1 MGANSSLKNHLFISS
16 PYSSAYTEVLETEV
30 VAEIYFT

>member
-1 MGANSSLKNHLFISS
+1 MGANSSLKITSLFPLHTLLPILK
-16 PYSSAYTEVLETEV
+16 YLETEV